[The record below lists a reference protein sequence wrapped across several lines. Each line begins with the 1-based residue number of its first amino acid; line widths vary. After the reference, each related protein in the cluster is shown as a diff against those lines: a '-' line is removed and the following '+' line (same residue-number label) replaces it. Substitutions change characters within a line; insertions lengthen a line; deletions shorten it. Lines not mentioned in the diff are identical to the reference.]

1 MCLPLFLYKTLY
13 ESRKQM
19 KDFGA
24 MLSFELKSGREG
36 AFKFVNT
43 VKLFSLGE
51 SLGTVYF
58 LVNHPASMTHAS
70 IPKEVREKNGITE
83 GLFRLSIGCENEEDL
98 IEDFSNALKV
108 AK

>member
-1 MCLPLFLYKTLY
+1 
-13 ESRKQM
+13 M

-83 GLFRLSIGCENEEDL
+83 GLLRLSIGCENEEDL